1 MKECKWYNACP
12 MKRYYEK
19 GVLEKKWIEE
29 YCRGNWSKCVRYKL
43 EENGIY
49 HPDWMLPDGSVDK
62 NLQS

>member
-19 GVLEKKWIEE
+19 GVLEKRWIEE
-29 YCRGNWSKCVRYKL
+29 YCRGNCSKCVRYKL